1 MLMVEKNDTANS
13 ETTHDLHEHT
23 RVLLVQSEDKSNV
36 LSLPDVAAAWGHTD
50 TRVRGRGDQTLQET

>member
-1 MLMVEKNDTANS
+1 MLMVEKIDTANS

-50 TRVRGRGDQTLQET
+50 TRVRGRG